1 MRISDWSSDVCS
13 SDLGD
18 GMRVLSTALR
28 RTLRWQIEKRRP
40 EDLWL
45 LLLRDGTQPLDPAA
59 PRIDD
64 CKALLAPRDDYWADP
79 CVVEHE
85 GRRLIFAEEYP
96 ARPRRAVL
104 GCLELLAAG
113 RAEGLGIAP
122 DWREESRS
130 GNECDSVGRPA
141 GAQD

>member
-45 LLLRDGTQPLDPAA
+45 LLLRDGTQPLAPAA

-64 CKALLAPRDDYWADP
+64 CKALLAPRDDYLADRKSTRLYSIHSFASLMP
-79 CVVEHE
+79 SSACL
-85 GRRLIFAEEYP
+85 LIFSF
-96 ARPRRAVL
+96 L
-104 GCLELLAAG
+104 FLSSFFFLFF
-113 RAEGLGIAP
+113 
-122 DWREESRS
+122 
-130 GNECDSVGRPA
+130 
-141 GAQD
+141 